1 MGLICLSENEKKD
14 KLIFVFNADTGGK
27 WKGFKETLHK
37 SFRSSTYDCNLCAVT
52 YGAFGMKKEWKKF
65 VSNIDVP
72 VESMGRDIFGMEFLH
87 KDEFD
92 KKYHLKDAKYP
103 SAYLETKDGVQVFIS
118 QDEMNTVKDIPEL
131 KALVNKKIEEFKL

>member
-1 MGLICLSENEKKD
+1 MSENKKEDKD

-37 SFRSSTYDCNLCAVT
+37 SFRPSTYDCNLCAVT
-52 YGAFGMKKEWKKF
+52 YGAFGMKKEWKSF

-103 SAYLETKDGVQVFIS
+103 SAYLETKDGIQVFIS
-118 QDEMNTVKDIPEL
+118 QEEMNKIKDIPEL
-131 KALVNKKIEEFKL
+131 KAIVNKKIEEFKL